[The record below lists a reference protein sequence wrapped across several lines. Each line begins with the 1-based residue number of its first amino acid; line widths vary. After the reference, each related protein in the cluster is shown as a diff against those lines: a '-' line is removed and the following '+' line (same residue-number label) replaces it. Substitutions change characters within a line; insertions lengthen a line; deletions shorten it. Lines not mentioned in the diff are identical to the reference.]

1 MELSVACLSTFVNRA
16 IFQLVPVR
24 YRPNAAS
31 GGRSVR
37 RSQGGVAVD
46 MSEEG
51 GHDCLIT

>member
-37 RSQGGVAVD
+37 RSQDGVAV
-46 MSEEG
+46 G
-51 GHDCLIT
+51 ALQLNGNI